1 MKTIK
6 EIDRIGVGP
15 SSSHTIGPKIVA
27 ERFLAH
33 PPQAKSFKVT
43 EWQYETMNMR
53 IKSGLIER

>member
-33 PPQAKSFKVT
+33 PPRLSHSK
-43 EWQYETMNMR
+43 
-53 IKSGLIER
+53 